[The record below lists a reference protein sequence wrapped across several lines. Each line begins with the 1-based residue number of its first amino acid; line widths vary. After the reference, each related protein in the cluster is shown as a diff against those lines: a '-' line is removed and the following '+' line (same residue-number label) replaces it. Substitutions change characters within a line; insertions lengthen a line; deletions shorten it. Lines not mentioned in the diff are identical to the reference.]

1 VPKVHLLSLGCP
13 KNLVDSDNLLRKLE
27 KLGILYS
34 SRPDES
40 DVILVNT
47 CGFIADAKRES
58 VEEILRLAEKKKK
71 GPRKLIVFGC
81 LAERAGAEL
90 KKEIPEID
98 ALWGVADQEK
108 IVEYCEKNIVP
119 RRSRPLKKTG
129 RGEGALCRRAEAA
142 DAGEAPGDEAGL
154 SVTEKFIDVPYAY
167 VKIAEGCN
175 RGCTYCAIPGIR
187 GGYRSRPPEE
197 VLNEAEAFLRSGFR
211 ELVVVAQDITSYGRD
226 IGGYDL
232 SRLIRDM
239 SSLEGEFWV
248 RLLYLHPASVTDKL
262 LETIAAENKACKYLD
277 MPLQHSEERI
287 LKLMGRGG
295 NSRQFEEL
303 IRKAR
308 DIIPGVNVRTSLIVG
323 FPQEREEDFQR
334 LTEFVRRMK
343 FDRLGAFTYSREEGT
358 PAYTLKGQVP
368 KKTKEERYHKLMGIQ
383 SEISLEI
390 NRALVGKTFTA
401 LVDEAEDGAAA
412 ARLYSQAPEIDGV
425 VLIEDARVAKG
436 AFVHVRIS
444 AAYDYD
450 LKGEVVR

>member
-27 KLGILYS
+27 KKGIRYS
-34 SRPDES
+34 SRPDDS
-40 DVILVNT
+40 DLILVNT
-47 CGFIADAKRES
+47 CGFIEDARRES
-58 VEEILRLAEKKKK
+58 VEEILKLAEEK
-71 GPRKLIVFGC
+71 GRGTAKKLIVFGC
-81 LAERAGAEL
+81 LAKRSGAEL

-108 IVEYCEKNIVP
+108 IVEYCEKNIVRSPGRTP
-119 RRSRPLKKTG
+119 RKTG
-129 RGEGALCRRAEAA
+129 RGEVGLYGRVD
-142 DAGEAPGDEAGL
+142 DAGVSG
-154 SVTEKFIDVPYAY
+154 SEKFIDVPYAY

-175 RGCTYCAIPGIR
+175 RGCTYCVIPGIR
-187 GGYRSRPPEE
+187 GEYRSRAPEE
-197 VLNEAEAFLRSGFR
+197 VLNEAEALVRSGFR
-211 ELVVVAQDITSYGRD
+211 ELIVIAQDITSYGRD

-232 SRLIRDM
+232 SRLIMDM
-239 SSLEGEFWV
+239 SSLDGDFRI
-248 RLLYLHPASVTDKL
+248 RLLYLHPSSVTESL
-262 LETIAAENKACKYLD
+262 LETMSAEKKVCKYID

-323 FPQEREEDFQR
+323 FPQEREEDFRR

-343 FDRLGAFTYSREEGT
+343 FDRLGVFTYSREEGT
-358 PAYTLKGQVP
+358 PAFTLKGQVP
-368 KKTKEERYHKLMGIQ
+368 KKTKEERCHTLMGIQ
-383 SEISLEI
+383 SEISLKI
-390 NRALVGKTFTA
+390 NSALVGKTFTA
-401 LVDEAEDGAAA
+401 LVDEAAGGVAV

-425 VLIEDARVAKG
+425 VLIEDARPAQG
-436 AFVHVRIS
+436 DFVHVKVT

-450 LKGEVVR
+450 LKGEVVP